1 MSGNEK
7 AGSGRGNNRKRP
19 FKRWGNASF
28 RSDETNKNDNSS
40 RSENTNNRA
49 PAQDKRFQ
57 GHGRADDNQNR
68 QTQGDAYKK
77 GVEKTAY
84 PDRPKWIPPKINT
97 DPLPAPDCP
106 FCGKAIRD
114 ISVAIADKDTGVPVH
129 FDCVA
134 SRIARGEN
142 LENGDVITYIG
153 GGRFGIVNFDDR
165 TSNRDSHEKALNS
178 EFKIKK
184 IIEWEDKEKRAE
196 WRNSICERY
205 PLT

>member
-1 MSGNEK
+1 
-7 AGSGRGNNRKRP
+7 
-19 FKRWGNASF
+19 
-28 RSDETNKNDNSS
+28 
-40 RSENTNNRA
+40 
-49 PAQDKRFQ
+49 
-57 GHGRADDNQNR
+57 
-68 QTQGDAYKK
+68 
-77 GVEKTAY
+77 
-84 PDRPKWIPPKINT
+84 
-97 DPLPAPDCP
+97 
-106 FCGKAIRD
+106 
-114 ISVAIADKDTGVPVH
+114 VAIADKDTGVPVH